1 MRVAICDDD
10 KIFRQTLREILR
22 KYKTKYRFEI
32 NICEYETGNALLE
45 SGRVFDV
52 VFLDYKMP
60 GLDGMETA
68 RRLRKGNHICSIIF
82 VTNYPEFVLESFAVQ
97 PFRFMVKP
105 VEESLVEEAMNAY
118 VQLQKLFYPISVLT
132 DGELKTIAAQDITHL
147 EGDGKYCWIYT
158 EQETYHSSK
167 TLMEIHKALPPHV
180 FFRVHKS
187 FVVNLFCIST
197 IKDNLVILN
206 SGEQLPISRTRLA
219 GFKKAYRDFLKHNF
233 VRI

>member
-1 MRVAICDDD
+1 MQIAICDDD
-10 KIFRQTLREILR
+10 TIFRQTIREVLLN
-22 KYKTKYRFEI
+22 YKAKYRLEI
-32 NICEYETGNALLE
+32 NIYEYESGDALLE
-45 SGRVFDV
+45 SNRVFDV
-52 VFLDYKMP
+52 IFLDYKMP

-105 VEESLVEEAMNAY
+105 IEESLVEEAMNAY
-118 VQLQKLFYPISVLT
+118 VKLQKVFFPISVLT
-132 DGELKTIAAQDITHL
+132 NGEMKTIAAQDITYL

-158 EQETYHSSK
+158 EKETYHSSK
-167 TLMEIHKALPPHV
+167 TLMEIHKVLPQYS

>member
-1 MRVAICDDD
+1 MEIAICDDD
-10 KIFRQTLREILR
+10 KVFRQNLREILV
-22 KYKTKYRFEI
+22 KYKAEYRFEI
-32 NICEYETGNALLE
+32 NIYEFNSGDSLLE
-45 SGRVFDV
+45 SERVLDIIFM
-52 VFLDYKMP
+52 DYKMP
-60 GLDGMETA
+60 GTDGLETA
-68 RRLRKGNHICSIIF
+68 RRLRKANPICSIIF
-82 VTNYPEFVLESFAVQ
+82 VTAYPEFVLDSFAVQ

-105 VEESLVEEAMNAY
+105 VEEQFVTEAMNSY
-118 VQLQKLFYPISVLT
+118 VQLQKLFFPISVVVE
-132 DGELKTIAAQDITHL
+132 GEMKTIAGQDITYL
-147 EGDGKYCWIYT
+147 EGDGKYCFIHT
-158 EQETYHSSK
+158 EKQTYHSSK
-167 TLMEIHKALPPHV
+167 TLTAIHKLLPQYS